1 MKTKLIIL
9 LLLFIPL
16 SLVHAEDEIVAY
28 KLTSQNGLPDNML
41 LKNNPNSYGV
51 RAGNYLETVAN
62 AKKRSG
68 AEGHNLNDII
78 KATSTHNGI
87 CN

>member
-1 MKTKLIIL
+1 MILFNRSNILSIFAPMKAKLIIL

-51 RAGNYLETVAN
+51 RAGKYLEAIAN
-62 AKKRSG
+62 AKKISG
-68 AEGHNLNDII
+68 AE
-78 KATSTHNGI
+78 
-87 CN
+87 

>member
-1 MKTKLIIL
+1 MILFNRSNILSIFAPMKAKLIIL

-16 SLVHAEDEIVAY
+16 SLVYAEDEIVAY

-51 RAGNYLETVAN
+51 RAGKYFEAIAN
-62 AKKRSG
+62 AKKISG
-68 AEGHNLNDII
+68 AE
-78 KATSTHNGI
+78 
-87 CN
+87 

>member
-28 KLTSQNGLPDNML
+28 KLTSKTGCPTITSERLNRTIWAISTCEVDTVYINMMVIA
-41 LKNNPNSYGV
+41 SM
-51 RAGNYLETVAN
+51 
-62 AKKRSG
+62 
-68 AEGHNLNDII
+68 
-78 KATSTHNGI
+78 
-87 CN
+87 C

>member
-1 MKTKLIIL
+1 MILFNRSNILSIFASMKAKLIIL

-51 RAGNYLETVAN
+51 RAGKYLEAVAN
-62 AKKRSG
+62 AKKISG
-68 AEGHNLNDII
+68 AE
-78 KATSTHNGI
+78 
-87 CN
+87 

>member
-1 MKTKLIIL
+1 MFNHSDILSIFAPMKTKLIIL

-51 RAGNYLETVAN
+51 RAGKYLEAVAN
-62 AKKRSG
+62 AKKISG
-68 AEGHNLNDII
+68 AE
-78 KATSTHNGI
+78 
-87 CN
+87 

>member
-1 MKTKLIIL
+1 MILFNRSNILSIFAPMKAKLIIL

-51 RAGNYLETVAN
+51 RAGKYLEAVAN
-62 AKKRSG
+62 AKKISG
-68 AEGHNLNDII
+68 AE
-78 KATSTHNGI
+78 
-87 CN
+87 

>member
-1 MKTKLIIL
+1 MILFNRSNILSIFAPMKAKLIIL

-28 KLTSQNGLPDNML
+28 KLTSQNDLPDNML

-51 RAGNYLETVAN
+51 RAGKYLEAVAN
-62 AKKRSG
+62 AKKISG
-68 AEGHNLNDII
+68 AE
-78 KATSTHNGI
+78 
-87 CN
+87 